1 MQTLMNNLTKGEY
14 EMLEKKLN
22 KNVAKAV
29 ANMAKQTLKVEA
41 NSNSCLLMYQPKAPK
56 ELSRFKK

>member
-1 MQTLMNNLTKGEY
+1 
-14 EMLEKKLN
+14 MLGKKLS
-22 KNVAKAV
+22 KGAAKAV

-41 NSNSCLLMYQPKAPK
+41 NTNSCLIIYQPKAPK